1 MIVNSGPKRN
11 LCAYVSRLINFSMS
25 CWEIL
30 KCLCE
35 ESAGA
40 CCHACPKRV
49 CFWCFPSK
57 PLVSRNAPVL
67 FFLNSSSEV
76 FAEEG
81 KIPKARH
88 SLTAAQ
94 KVSLQAFIS
103 QTSWALT
110 LSGCLKYRLIPD
122 KQFSSVCK
130 HELRAVRC
138 LHVCVHFPA
147 RPPPFFPFTPVFE
160 RQIIFPFSCR
170 RWIPHSNGLSCWKL
184 KEDILIPM
192 TYKDEFAK
200 RGCMTC
206 AFLSLPVRMNHCTF
220 MFSTFFFFHSFVVHF
235 SHTIFLKK
243 VFILWFFFCRIIK
256 SWKSLHWHM
265 RAPQPLDQVLSPPE
279 LRPTF
284 PCTIFRGSHSR
295 RVFMNPS
302 AAWILF
308 ENLLKGYRS
317 PRCEVLCPK
326 ASWA

>member
-1 MIVNSGPKRN
+1 M
-11 LCAYVSRLINFSMS
+11 
-25 CWEIL
+25 
-30 KCLCE
+30 
-35 ESAGA
+35 
-40 CCHACPKRV
+40 
-49 CFWCFPSK
+49 
-57 PLVSRNAPVL
+57 
-67 FFLNSSSEV
+67 
-76 FAEEG
+76 FAEDG

-147 RPPPFFPFTPVFE
+147 RPPFFFFTLVFE
-160 RQIIFPFSCR
+160 RRIIFPFSCR
-170 RWIPHSNGLSCWKL
+170 AIRWIPRSNGLSCWKL
-184 KEDILIPM
+184 KEDILIPT

-206 AFLSLPVRMNHCTF
+206 AFLSLPVQVNHFTF
-220 MFSTFFFFHSFVVHF
+220 MFSTFFFTFVAQF
-235 SHTIFLKK
+235 PHTIFQKK
-243 VFILWFFFCRIIK
+243 VFILGFFCRIIK
-256 SWKSLHWHM
+256 SWITSKITLAHESTSATGLGHFPTWTQTYFSMHYIQRKSQHKNRW
-265 RAPQPLDQVLSPPE
+265 
-279 LRPTF
+279 
-284 PCTIFRGSHSR
+284 
-295 RVFMNPS
+295 VFMNPS

-308 ENLLKGYRS
+308 ENLPKGYRS

>member
-1 MIVNSGPKRN
+1 M
-11 LCAYVSRLINFSMS
+11 
-25 CWEIL
+25 
-30 KCLCE
+30 
-35 ESAGA
+35 
-40 CCHACPKRV
+40 
-49 CFWCFPSK
+49 
-57 PLVSRNAPVL
+57 
-67 FFLNSSSEV
+67 

-147 RPPPFFPFTPVFE
+147 RPPFFFFTLVFE
-160 RQIIFPFSCR
+160 RRIIFPFSCR
-170 RWIPHSNGLSCWKL
+170 AIRWIPHSNGLSCWKL

-220 MFSTFFFFHSFVVHF
+220 MFSTFFFS
-235 SHTIFLKK
+235 L
-243 VFILWFFFCRIIK
+243 FCRPFFSRYSRKK
-256 SWKSLHWHM
+256 SSYF
-265 RAPQPLDQVLSPPE
+265 DFFGE
-279 LRPTF
+279 
-284 PCTIFRGSHSR
+284 
-295 RVFMNPS
+295 
-302 AAWILF
+302 
-308 ENLLKGYRS
+308 
-317 PRCEVLCPK
+317 
-326 ASWA
+326 